1 MQYLPNTV
9 QDIILFPQYFIPDN
23 NLSINQKI
31 YLSFQLNNTSKI
43 NQELLKNINKF
54 KECQTCFV
62 TDFINTDYYYLKNKP
77 IYKFLLY
84 TLLKQKKK
92 STIHLIE
99 SNNIT
104 NYNFLN
110 YVFNNHIYINN
121 SSNIDIEHSINR
133 ALITSIYN

>member
-1 MQYLPNTV
+1 MQYLPDTV
-9 QDIILFPQYFIPDN
+9 QDIILFPQYFKPDN

-54 KECQTCFV
+54 KECQNCFI
-62 TDFINTDYYYLKNKP
+62 TDFINIDYYYLKNKP

-84 TLLKQKKK
+84 ILLIQKKK
-92 STIHLIE
+92 STTHLIE
-99 SNNIT
+99 SHNIT
-104 NYNFLN
+104 NYNFLD
-110 YVFNNHIYINN
+110 YVFNNHTYINN